1 VASLRNL
8 PNIGKILEEQLESIG
23 IRTPDELRTAGSR
36 EAWMRIQAI
45 DASACYN
52 RLCALEGAIRGVR
65 WHDLPPDVKED
76 LLAFYRIHKL

>member
-1 VASLRNL
+1 MASLRNL

-65 WHDLPPDVKED
+65 WHDLPLDVKED
-76 LLAFYRIHKL
+76 LLAFYRAHKR